1 MRRGRDGTEGEVT
14 SLPTFLFLKL
24 VKIEAKAKKKN
35 KQKTTLQTTAIHLSL
50 QSAPAGST

>member
-24 VKIEAKAKKKN
+24 VKFEEKN
-35 KQKTTLQTTAIHLSL
+35 KKTLQTTAIHLPL
-50 QSAPAGST
+50 QSAPAQST